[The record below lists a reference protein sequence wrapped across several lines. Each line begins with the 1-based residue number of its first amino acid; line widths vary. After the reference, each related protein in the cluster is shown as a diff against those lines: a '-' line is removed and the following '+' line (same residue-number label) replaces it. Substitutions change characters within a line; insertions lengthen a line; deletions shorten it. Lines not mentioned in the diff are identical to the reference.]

1 MADLYAH
8 MAPHLTSPIEH
19 LAEITPDDA
28 TDLANFSRTLFVGV
42 GGDVT
47 VDTVGG
53 ETAITLKN
61 VAAGMHHPIRLTRI
75 DATGTTATDIVV
87 GW

>member
-8 MAPHLTSPIEH
+8 QAPHLTSPIEH
-19 LAEITPDDA
+19 LAAVTPNDSA
-28 TDLANFSRTLFVGV
+28 DLANFSRTLFVGV
-42 GGDVT
+42 SGDVT
-47 VDTVGG
+47 CDTVGG
-53 ETAITLKN
+53 EEAITLKN
-61 VAAGMHHPIRLTRI
+61 VAAGMHHPIRLKRI

>member
-1 MADLYAH
+1 MADSFEHIAV
-8 MAPHLTSPIEH
+8 SPIAPITH
-19 LAEITPDDA
+19 LAEVTPNDSA
-28 TDLANFSRTLFVGV
+28 DLANFSRTLFVGV

-47 VDTVGG
+47 GDTVGG
-53 ETAITLKN
+53 EAAITLKN